1 MELRPEAARRLAPAP
16 SARSTAHHLDGKR
29 WVSWG
34 LRARADVSELTAARE
49 VSAVL
54 RVRSPDDA
62 FCLEA
67 SHLGVPL
74 FVDPHA
80 DAARLLHEIRRLA
93 KWPSVFAIILDP
105 SLPISAEHRAA
116 ARNTL
121 FAVPLLGRFR
131 RGPDSAKQWC
141 PAFLPEWTQLAICS
155 AVSTVFLAAAI
166 LHRD

>member
-1 MELRPEAARRLAPAP
+1 
-16 SARSTAHHLDGKR
+16 LDGKR